1 MNQNNSRSK
10 IVLVILLIILA
21 LASFINLF
29 LGYQDLSLFQ
39 MIEIVQYQ
47 IGAYTDIS
55 EFSSL
60 DGDQLEGWSYVVF
73 DLRVPCII
81 MCILVG
87 LGLGSSGA
95 VLQGLFRNP
104 LVDPGFI
111 GVSSGAGIGA
121 IIGIMFGYSFEF
133 YLPEYFQPFLIS
145 ILAMAGSFITTIL
158 VYKMSR
164 VYSKTNIMVMLLSGI
179 AINAFAG
186 SIIGFLIS
194 ISSDDQLRMFT
205 FWGMGNLESK
215 NWIQVIISSIFIL
228 LSLLMVLKVRKQLDI
243 FMLGDAEASQLGLNV
258 ELLKKKIIII
268 ASVMVGIS
276 VAFCGM
282 IGFVGLVTPH
292 LIRLLIGPKH
302 NYLIPCSAIL
312 GAILILISEL
322 IAKKVNI
329 PIGVIT
335 SAIGAPFFIWLIL
348 SQKGRIGYSE

>member
-39 MIEIVQYQ
+39 MTEIVQYQ

-133 YLPEYFQPFLIS
+133 YLPEQVLVKVDRSTMLNSIESRTPFLDHRLIEFVNKIPS
-145 ILAMAGSFITTIL
+145 KMHYDG
-158 VYKMSR
+158 VYGK
-164 VYSKTNIMVMLLSGI
+164 
-179 AINAFAG
+179 
-186 SIIGFLIS
+186 
-194 ISSDDQLRMFT
+194 
-205 FWGMGNLESK
+205 
-215 NWIQVIISSIFIL
+215 IL
-228 LSLLMVLKVRKQLDI
+228 LTYRYY
-243 FMLGDAEASQLGLNV
+243 
-258 ELLKKKIIII
+258 
-268 ASVMVGIS
+268 IS
-276 VAFCGM
+276 YKYKF
-282 IGFVGLVTPH
+282 L
-292 LIRLLIGPKH
+292 
-302 NYLIPCSAIL
+302 YL
-312 GAILILISEL
+312 
-322 IAKKVNI
+322 
-329 PIGVIT
+329 
-335 SAIGAPFFIWLIL
+335 
-348 SQKGRIGYSE
+348 Q